1 MTFIALVINPA
12 TGENTDF
19 QRWDYKRP
27 QTVALKMSE
36 LAKSPIMKYKGM
48 ICKIFE
54 TPNGY
59 NYDKE
64 KPVLTFKFK

>member
-12 TGENTDF
+12 TGEKVDF

-27 QTVALKMSE
+27 QTVAKKMQE
-36 LAKSPIMKYKGM
+36 LAEKPIMMYKGM
-48 ICKIFE
+48 ICKICE

-64 KPVLTFKFK
+64 KPVLTIEL